1 MGLMGAA
8 GMAKMGRS
16 VRKAA
21 HEGAAVSAEQKIAV
35 LWATV
40 ALAHAAAAAVSVDQK
55 PVAPLAAR
63 PARTQARA
71 GPRVGGEAALHQKSG
86 LGWAHSALLM
96 EAVGARSEL
105 VTAEA
110 AGVLAARVAAGAPGA
125 AAQGE
130 AGCPVTKAA
139 EALEAASAPPASRS
153 CLLL

>member
-1 MGLMGAA
+1 M
-8 GMAKMGRS
+8 
-16 VRKAA
+16 RKAA
-21 HEGAAVSAEQKIAV
+21 HEGAVVSTEQKMAA
-35 LWATV
+35 LWATR
-40 ALAHAAAAAVSVDQK
+40 APAHAVAAAVSVDQK

-110 AGVLAARVAAGAPGA
+110 AGGLAARAAAPGA
-125 AAQGE
+125 AAQGK
-130 AGCPVTKAA
+130 AGCPVTEAA
-139 EALEAASAPPASRS
+139 EAVEAASAPPASRS